1 MDVPQTPVAS
11 DPEVTAGQTD
21 EFYLRVLCPYCG
33 KWHIHGVKAGSG
45 HRVAHCGR
53 GGYTINEIVW
63 NGDDT

>member
-1 MDVPQTPVAS
+1 MIDVPQTPVAS

-21 EFYLRVLCPYCG
+21 EFYLRVLCPQ
-33 KWHIHGVKAGSG
+33 AGSG
-45 HRVAHCGR
+45 HRVAHSGR